1 MATARE
7 MKEKIYFEEVYK
19 VLEGLKMKIY
29 VLREELAKTYGQD
42 SRELLTQD
50 RHLIELA
57 EYIDW
62 KLQVLEKGSAFD
74 WKTAKGSK
82 PEVETDV
89 SVQPPDNFTR
99 PDISSGY
106 LGG

>member
-42 SRELLTQD
+42 SRELLT
-50 RHLIELA
+50 
-57 EYIDW
+57 
-62 KLQVLEKGSAFD
+62 
-74 WKTAKGSK
+74 
-82 PEVETDV
+82 
-89 SVQPPDNFTR
+89 
-99 PDISSGY
+99 
-106 LGG
+106 